1 MAYSTLAD
9 LKLAKWERILIQLT
23 ASTAA
28 PTAVDTAVVESAIVD
43 ADAVID
49 SYLCLRYTVPLTTVP
64 KVVNRL
70 SMDIAIYFLYM
81 REDGAPEAVENKYND
96 AVKLLDKMANGKVG
110 LGEATLD
117 PEPDTPSHFGQVDL
131 YDNNKFTM
139 NAFGDND
146 TT

>member
-1 MAYSTLAD
+1 MAYSTLAE
-9 LKLAKWERILIQLT
+9 LKLAKWEQILIQLT

-28 PTAVDTAVVESAIVD
+28 PTVVDETVVTAAIVD

-64 KVVNRL
+64 KVINRL

-81 REDGAPEAVENKYND
+81 RGDGAPEAVENKYND
-96 AVKLLDKMANGKVG
+96 AVKLLDKMASGKVG

-117 PEPDTPSHFGQVDL
+117 AEPDTPSHFGQVDL
-131 YDNNKFTM
+131 YDDNKFTK
-139 NAFGDND
+139 NAFGDSD
-146 TT
+146 

>member
-1 MAYSTLAD
+1 VAYCTLAE

-23 ASTAA
+23 APTSTPSAVDESVVTAA
-28 PTAVDTAVVESAIVD
+28 IAD

-64 KVVNRL
+64 PVVNRL

-81 REDGAPEAVENKYND
+81 RGHDVPDTVENKYND
-96 AVKLLDKMANGKVG
+96 AVKLLDKMASGKVG
-110 LGEATLD
+110 LGETTLD
-117 PEPDTPSHFGQVDL
+117 PTPSTPSPFGQVDL

-139 NAFGDND
+139 NAFGDSD
-146 TT
+146 KT